1 VAHIQKHHRLP
12 CARSGCGHG
21 FAKHGKTTKSA
32 CTVEGCGCARWIT
45 APGDR
50 ETYRLRYRDAAGREH
65 CLSFARKIEAEDRR
79 IAIEDSKRRGVYVDP
94 KAGKVSFAE
103 WAERWYRTTAGL
115 KPSTRHYYRQLLDNQ
130 VLPRFRSV
138 ALAGID
144 RMAVREWV
152 AALIENGPGA
162 SRIRNAHAV
171 LSMILD
177 SAVDANRL
185 AVNVAAG
192 VRGLPRRP
200 EHEMHFLTEV
210 QVEHLAETIDPR
222 YRLLVLVGAYTGLRP
237 GEILG
242 LKVKRLNLVAGTAR
256 VAEALTEVDGKLT
269 WGTPKN
275 HERRTV
281 PLPPPLPEELGAW
294 LADRPH
300 APEDLVFTAPRGG
313 PVREHKLM
321 ERYFK
326 PAAVE
331 AGLCLR
337 TIRRGSREVLVTDLR
352 MHDLRH
358 TAASLLIREGAS
370 IKALQKMLGHKD
382 AVQTLN
388 RYGHLYPDELDS
400 LAERLGAVRERA
412 RLAVER
418 DRMRTGHSPKVVQ
431 IGKAAGQ

>member
-1 VAHIQKHHRLP
+1 MA
-12 CARSGCGHG
+12 A
-21 FAKHGKTTKSA
+21 
-32 CTVEGCGCARWIT
+32 E
-45 APGDR
+45 GDR
-50 ETYRLRYRDAAGREH
+50 ETYRLRYRDAAGKEH
-65 CLSFARKIEAEDRR
+65 CLSFTRKVDADQRL
-79 IAIEDSKRRGVYVDP
+79 IAIEHSKRQGAYVDP
-94 KAGKVSFAE
+94 RAGKVAFSE

-115 KPSTRHYYRQLLDNQ
+115 KPSTRHYYRQLLDGQ
-130 VLPRFRSV
+130 VLPRFRDMS
-138 ALAGID
+138 LAGID

-171 LSMILD
+171 LSMILG

-210 QVEHLAETIDPR
+210 QVEHLAEAIDPR

-275 HERRTV
+275 YERRTV
-281 PLPPPLPEELGAW
+281 PLTRSLCKELGAW
-294 LADRPH
+294 LADRSH
-300 APEDLVFTAPRGG
+300 SPEDLVFTAARGG
-313 PVREHKLM
+313 PIREHKLM

-331 AGLCLR
+331 AGLCVR
-337 TIRRGSREVLVTDLR
+337 PVRRSGAEVLVSDLR

-358 TAASLLIREGAS
+358 TAASLSIREGAN
-370 IKALQKMLGHKD
+370 IKKLQKMLGHKD

-388 RYGHLYPDELDS
+388 RYGHLYPGELDS
-400 LAERLGAVRERA
+400 LAERLEQVYERA

-418 DRMRTGHSPKVVQ
+418 DRMRTEHAPIVVQ
-431 IGKAAGQ
+431 IGKAAGH

>member
-1 VAHIQKHHRLP
+1 M
-12 CARSGCGHG
+12 S
-21 FAKHGKTTKSA
+21 
-32 CTVEGCGCARWIT
+32 
-45 APGDR
+45 
-50 ETYRLRYRDAAGREH
+50 
-65 CLSFARKIEAEDRR
+65 
-79 IAIEDSKRRGVYVDP
+79 
-94 KAGKVSFAE
+94 
-103 WAERWYRTTAGL
+103 
-115 KPSTRHYYRQLLDNQ
+115 
-130 VLPRFRSV
+130 
-138 ALAGID
+138 LAGID
-144 RMAVREWV
+144 RMAVREWI

-171 LSMILD
+171 LSMVLA

-210 QVEHLAETIDPR
+210 QVEHLADAIDPR

-281 PLPPPLPEELGAW
+281 PLPPPLPQELGAW

-300 APEDLVFTAPRGG
+300 SPEDLVFTAARGG
-313 PVREHKLM
+313 PIREHKLM

-326 PAAVE
+326 PAAIE
-331 AGLCLR
+331 AGICVR
-337 TIRRGSREVLVTDLR
+337 SIRRKSGETLVTDLR

-358 TAASLLIREGAS
+358 TAASLSIREGAS

-412 RLAVER
+412 RLAAER
-418 DRMRTGHSPKVVQ
+418 DRMRTEHAPKVQQ